1 MRSWSYFIWIK
12 RLIPLVVILAGVL
25 GYNFY
30 VKDARQ
36 RKKLQDEQNALITA
50 KVWIASAIYRN
61 YPNSFINYR
70 DSLFKTSNVSASEMT
85 GYLKAYGDKTEQFNN
100 FTLLVQLYI
109 DSLSVLDL
117 WPIPSDSSG
126 DSINS
131 P

>member
-1 MRSWSYFIWIK
+1 
-12 RLIPLVVILAGVL
+12 VILAGVL